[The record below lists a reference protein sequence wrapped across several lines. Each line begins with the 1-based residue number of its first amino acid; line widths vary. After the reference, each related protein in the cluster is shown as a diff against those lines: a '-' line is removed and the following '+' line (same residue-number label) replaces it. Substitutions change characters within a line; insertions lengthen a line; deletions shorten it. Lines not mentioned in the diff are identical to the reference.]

1 MPSPTE
7 IFVSVPGGVQVC
19 DLVGVGKAAGTAAV
33 HSTLNE
39 VAAAVATGF
48 GTVIELMNTFWV
60 YVPTPQ
66 LSADSGPVEALR
78 SDLGWITGAV
88 AVGGILFAAG
98 RMMWSRSSK
107 PAVQLAMGL
116 GRLVFASF
124 VLLPT
129 IVLVTQFGDAFSTW
143 VISRSNGA
151 RFGGTMAGITA
162 GLAAIDPWLLFL
174 IAAVGSISGL
184 VQIAFMLLR
193 LAVLIILAGV
203 IPTLAASSM
212 TETGEHAYTKAL
224 HWLFGF
230 TIYKPLAALVYA
242 GAFLSIGRGG
252 SVMEVLAGLM
262 LIIVAIVALPA
273 LLKIVHPAADAVI
286 GMTEGAAQRHASS
299 VNDAGA
305 VAGSVAKGAT
315 KATKAA
321 SGAAAA
327 MGTGAAAAGGWAVQ
341 AVRKVSSTR
350 GTG

>member
-1 MPSPTE
+1 MPSPTD
-7 IFVSVPGGVQVC
+7 IFCSVPGGVQVC
-19 DLVGVGKAAGTAAV
+19 DLVGAGHAAGTAVA
-33 HSTLNE
+33 HSALNE
-39 VAAAVATGF
+39 VAAAAATGF
-48 GTVIELMNTFWV
+48 GNVIELMSTFWV
-60 YVPTPQ
+60 YVPTPE
-66 LSADSGPVEALR
+66 LSSDSGPVAALR
-78 SDLGWITGAV
+78 TDLGWITGAV

-116 GRLVFASF
+116 GRLIFASF
-124 VLLPT
+124 VLLPA
-129 IVLVTQFGDAFSTW
+129 IVLVTQFGDTFSTW
-143 VISRSNGA
+143 VINRSNGA

-162 GLAAIDPWLLFL
+162 GLAAIDPWLLF
-174 IAAVGSISGL
+174 IIGAVGAFSGL

-193 LAVLIILAGV
+193 LAVLIVLAGV

-212 TETGEHAYTKAL
+212 TETGEHAYKKAL

-230 TIYKPLAALVYA
+230 TIYKPAAALVYA
-242 GAFLSIGRGG
+242 GAFLSIGKGG
-252 SVMEVLAGLM
+252 SVMEVLAGLT
-262 LIIVAIVALPA
+262 LIIVAVIALPA
-273 LLKIVHPAADAVI
+273 LLKLVHPAADAVI

-305 VAGSVAKGAT
+305 VARSVASGAT

-321 SGAAAA
+321 SGAAAS